1 MERTLWRHGGFRFK
15 TFEGFTGG
23 ELQAKKDV
31 CRLEFGSYNVKGD
44 LIKKGLGPDQRREI
58 AREAISSYG
67 LPKSRACALVGMS
80 ISQLQYKAKTKDDSF
95 VIEQIKECTKK
106 RAHGCPMITKMIRN
120 KGHKIN
126 HKRIE
131 RVYRGLLLTLPKKVR
146 KKLPKRERNVIL
158 QPLGE
163 NICWSMDF
171 MSDRLID
178 GRKIRTL
185 NIIDDYNRECLSIE
199 VEVSIP
205 TQRVIRTLER
215 IREQRGLPK
224 EIRIDN
230 GPEYISHALV
240 KWAHDNKITLTYIQ
254 PGKPTQNSLI
264 ERFNGT
270 CRRELLN
277 ANLFYSLDHARE
289 LASDWM
295 HEYNFERPHSALG
308 NKTPIEFK
316 QWRASLLGSKSLK
329 LEPADVGV
337 EVCF

>member
-1 MERTLWRHGGFRFK
+1 
-15 TFEGFTGG
+15 
-23 ELQAKKDV
+23 V
-31 CRLEFGSYNVKGD
+31 
-44 LIKKGLGPDQRREI
+44 
-58 AREAISSYG
+58 REAISSYN

-80 ISQLQYKAKTKDDSF
+80 LSQFQYKAKTKDDSF
-95 VIEQIKECTKK
+95 VIEQIRECTKK

-131 RVYRGLLLTLPKKVR
+131 RVYRALLLTLPKKVR
-146 KKLPKRERNVIL
+146 KKLPKREESLIL
-158 QPLGE
+158 QPLHE

-171 MSDRLID
+171 MSDCLMD

-185 NIIDDYNRECLSIE
+185 NIIDDYNRECLSID
-199 VEVSIP
+199 VEISIP
-205 TQRVIRTLER
+205 TKRVIRTLER
-215 IREQRGLPK
+215 IKEQRGLPK

-230 GPEYISHALV
+230 GPEYISHALL
-240 KWAHDNKITLTYIQ
+240 KWAHDNEIVLTYIQ

-277 ANLFYSLDHARE
+277 ANLFYNLEHARE
-289 LASDWM
+289 LASEWM

-308 NKTPIEFK
+308 DRTPIEFK
-316 QWRASLLGSKSLK
+316 LWRALLLESKTMK
-329 LEPADVGV
+329 HKPAAVGV
-337 EVCF
+337 GMCF